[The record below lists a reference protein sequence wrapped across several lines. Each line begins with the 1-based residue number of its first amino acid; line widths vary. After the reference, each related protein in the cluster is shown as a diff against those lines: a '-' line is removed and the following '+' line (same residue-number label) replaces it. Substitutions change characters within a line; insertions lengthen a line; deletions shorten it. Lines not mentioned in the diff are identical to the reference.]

1 MKRFISLLAI
11 CVLVLATS
19 IASAGRSG
27 KSDTYQLEFD
37 DVIGKAH
44 VTAPTLG
51 GPVHIVVN
59 FKGLDPDTE
68 YVVKS
73 QGEVVGQGYPNK
85 GGNLNI
91 EGTITDTQGFGF
103 VNLRLAS
110 DNSLVDK
117 TTEPYEV
124 DAL

>member
-44 VTAPTLG
+44 VTAPTLD

>member
-1 MKRFISLLAI
+1 MKRFVSLLAV
-11 CVLVLATS
+11 CVLVLAVS

-37 DVIGKAH
+37 NVIGKAH
-44 VTAPTLG
+44 VTAPELD

-59 FKGLDPDTE
+59 IKGLDPEVE

-73 QGEVVGQGYPNK
+73 QGEIVGQGYPNR
-85 GGNLNI
+85 GGNLNL
-91 EGTITDTQGFGF
+91 EGTITDVQGWGF

-110 DNSLVDK
+110 DNSLVAK
-117 TTEPYEV
+117 TTEQYDV
-124 DAL
+124 DAP